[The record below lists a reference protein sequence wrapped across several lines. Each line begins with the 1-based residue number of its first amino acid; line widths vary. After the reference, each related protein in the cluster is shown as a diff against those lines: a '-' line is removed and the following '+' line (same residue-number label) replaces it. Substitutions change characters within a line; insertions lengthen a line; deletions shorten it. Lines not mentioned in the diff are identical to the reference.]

1 MMHSKVRAAARLSLF
16 LLITSG
22 LLPFYLLSYPFGR
35 GARRAMS
42 WPFYRACIALTGL
55 SLRVS
60 GTQAGPG
67 TFFVANHISYLDIP
81 VIAVLVD
88 GLFVAKAEVQSWPL
102 FGFLARITRTVFVS
116 RNMSKVA
123 KERLKIAGSLAD
135 GESVILF
142 PEGSSSDGSR
152 LLPFRPGLLSA
163 AKAASDLSV
172 RVQPVT
178 ITYGPAGK
186 TGNAF
191 TQQDRDRYAWYGDME
206 LASHLWGV
214 FGLKQGAIVSVHF
227 HAPRTSD
234 EFKDARALA
243 AWAEKTV
250 SERIRRQLGAA
261 TEMPEKTS
269 IPTYDAGALKT
280 SAP

>member
-1 MMHSKVRAAARLSLF
+1 MTHSKVRAASRLSLF

-67 TFFVANHISYLDIP
+67 TF
-81 VIAVLVD
+81 
-88 GLFVAKAEVQSWPL
+88 FVAKAEVQSWPL

>member
-1 MMHSKVRAAARLSLF
+1 MHSKVRAAARLIIF
-16 LLITSG
+16 LLITGG
-22 LLPFYLLSYPFGR
+22 LLPFYLVSYPLGR
-35 GARRAMS
+35 EARRAMS
-42 WPFYRACIALTGL
+42 WPFYRSCIALTGL
-55 SLRVS
+55 SLHVS

-81 VIAVLVD
+81 VLAVLVD
-88 GLFVAKAEVQSWPL
+88 GLFVAKTEVQGWPL

-116 RNMSKVA
+116 RNMTKIA
-123 KERLKIAGSLAD
+123 KERLTIANSLAD

-163 AKAASDLSV
+163 AKAAPDLSV

-178 ITYGPAGK
+178 ITYGPADEA
-186 TGNAF
+186 GN
-191 TQQDRDRYAWYGDME
+191 TLSQEDRDRYAWYGDME

-214 FGLKQGAIVSVHF
+214 FGLKDGIIVSVHF
-227 HAPRTSD
+227 HESRASH

-243 AWAEKTV
+243 IWAEQTV
-250 SERIRRQLGAA
+250 SEGMRRKLDPPMGV
-261 TEMPEKTS
+261 EENSP
-269 IPTYDAGALKT
+269 IPIYEAVALKT